1 MQLGLTTSDGVYL
14 FFIQGQPAAAG
25 QGWSFSEQPDPLQT
39 FEPVRTAR
47 QGYGQ
52 NFAPMTASL
61 ALVGWL
67 VEYVAW
73 TIGFGAVA
81 LARFNRS
88 SSAMVT
94 VGG

>member
-1 MQLGLTTSDGVYL
+1 
-14 FFIQGQPAAAG
+14 
-25 QGWSFSEQPDPLQT
+25 
-39 FEPVRTAR
+39 
-47 QGYGQ
+47 
-52 NFAPMTASL
+52 MTASL

-88 SSAMVT
+88 SSELAT
-94 VGG
+94 ANG